1 MPPGPQTRTDPA
13 VRDRLI
19 SPNPPQAVNSTLR
32 FPRLAAAALGSAALL
47 LAGCGRTKTYT
58 VQVDAI
64 SAPVE
69 VGQPA
74 PSAQSYHIRTTNP
87 KLDESSLRYKEVADY
102 VRTALSGKGMYE
114 APSPDRADVVIDID
128 YGMDAPR
135 IKFETV
141 SNPVMA
147 IVPGA
152 VRQEMVPVRNQA
164 GAIVGYRAI
173 MVREP
178 ARQEFVGMQETVQP
192 VVVYEKYLKVSAR
205 TNQEADEGR
214 PPPEVW
220 SVNVS
225 AEDNSQELRKYMPI
239 LASATADYIGTNT
252 KESKPIKI
260 NEEDEVV
267 DFIKRGM

>member
-1 MPPGPQTRTDPA
+1 MAAIAG
-13 VRDRLI
+13 
-19 SPNPPQAVNSTLR
+19 
-32 FPRLAAAALGSAALL
+32 LAAFCLT
-47 LAGCGRTKTYT
+47 GCDGTKTYT

-64 SAPVE
+64 SKPVE

-74 PSAQSYHIRTTNP
+74 PPAQSYHIRTSNP

-114 APSPDRADVVIDID
+114 APHPEKADVIIDVD

-135 IKFETV
+135 VKFETI
-141 SNPVMA
+141 SQPVMA
-147 IVPGA
+147 IVPGE
-152 VRQEMVPVRNQA
+152 VREQLIPVRDQN
-164 GAIVGYRAI
+164 GNIIGYRSVLI
-173 MVREP
+173 REP
-178 ARQEFVGMQETVQP
+178 ARQEFVGMQESVQP
-192 VVVYEKYLKVSAR
+192 VIVYEKYLKLSAR
-205 TNQEADEGR
+205 SNQEASEGR
-214 PPPEVW
+214 LPSEVW

-260 NEEDEVV
+260 SENDEVV
-267 DFIKRGM
+267 TFIKKGM

>member
-1 MPPGPQTRTDPA
+1 MNPISSSSQFKAAIFVA
-13 VRDRLI
+13 V
-19 SPNPPQAVNSTLR
+19 V
-32 FPRLAAAALGSAALL
+32 ALL
-47 LAGCGRTKTYT
+47 SGCNSTKTYT

-64 SAPVE
+64 AAPVE

-74 PSAQSYHIRTTNP
+74 EPAQSYHIRSYNP

-114 APSPDRADVVIDID
+114 APSPDKADVVIDID

-141 SNPVMA
+141 SNP
-147 IVPGA
+147 ILTLVPGA
-152 VRQEMVPVRNQA
+152 VREAVVPVRDRA
-164 GAIVGYRAI
+164 GNIIGYQT
-173 MVREP
+173 VTYREP
-178 ARQEFVGMQETVQP
+178 PRQEFVGMQESIQP
-192 VVVYEKYLKVSAR
+192 VIVYEKYLKLSAR
-205 TNQEADEGR
+205 TNQEAVEGR
-214 PPPEVW
+214 APPEVW

-260 NEEDEVV
+260 SEDDEVV
-267 DFIKRGM
+267 SFVKRGM